1 MKLFLQCRHFYGL
14 CPEWISS
21 LQSPEP
27 SITHS
32 TPLTGPFPPRLTH
45 ADDAEAHRASNV
57 LCFQLEKPEMHNS
70 LAHGHHGGLVN
81 LLGALPVPALIPV
94 CAEVEYYPSPIPLLI
109 PHADIHFKNK
119 KQEHSEESSRT
130 TQLLYSPL
138 PFLLQM
144 ILRKPPR
151 ATLLLSRPFSHI
163 HQCTQKLLR
172 ATHAHRHTEHPHT
185 AASPKEMASKSCRQ
199 EEQKRNVGMLRE
211 LLWEARKGHLKLLG

>member
-1 MKLFLQCRHFYGL
+1 
-14 CPEWISS
+14 
-21 LQSPEP
+21 
-27 SITHS
+27 
-32 TPLTGPFPPRLTH
+32 
-45 ADDAEAHRASNV
+45 
-57 LCFQLEKPEMHNS
+57 MHDS

-81 LLGALPVPALIPV
+81 LLGALPVPVLIPV

-151 ATLLLSRPFSHI
+151 ATLLLS
-163 HQCTQKLLR
+163 
-172 ATHAHRHTEHPHT
+172 
-185 AASPKEMASKSCRQ
+185 
-199 EEQKRNVGMLRE
+199 
-211 LLWEARKGHLKLLG
+211 